1 MFQALNVEAVWGQSQ
16 TISEPS
22 EPRVLLNRGQGDHLT
37 GEKESGPYKKIEET
51 AHKIGARATDIA
63 EKSSIFREAIEVVV

>member
-16 TISEPS
+16 TVSEPS
-22 EPRVLLNRGQGDHLT
+22 ESRGQGDHLT